1 MAMNPLPHRGPS
13 SPTDLPPDDD
23 LGVSDRPGTQHPK
36 MRGKKVTLEFVVL
49 VVGLAL
55 IVAVIV
61 MA

>member
-13 SPTDLPPDDD
+13 SPIDLPPDDD